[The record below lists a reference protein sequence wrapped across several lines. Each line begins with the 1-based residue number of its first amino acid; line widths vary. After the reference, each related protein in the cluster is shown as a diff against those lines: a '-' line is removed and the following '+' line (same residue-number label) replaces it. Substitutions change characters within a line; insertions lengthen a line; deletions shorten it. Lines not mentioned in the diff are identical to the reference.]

1 MPVQLF
7 VTVVERPQSVSA
19 GSKVICPSVGQGEA
33 LATPIDQK
41 HLKTLF
47 KTSEGAA
54 DSGSGNS
61 EFLRGTTQS
70 AGLGSSNEHHN
81 VIGVLKQSNLPFLEL
96 RQTYESVGICDRRET
111 SLSPPLC
118 AVLDIAAH

>member
-1 MPVQLF
+1 
-7 VTVVERPQSVSA
+7 
-19 GSKVICPSVGQGEA
+19 
-33 LATPIDQK
+33 
-41 HLKTLF
+41 LKTLF

-70 AGLGSSNEHHN
+70 AGLGRSNEHHN